1 MRYMRINEQLRIS
14 IEENTTNDYT
24 IRTQKRTI
32 ITQGA
37 YAYEEWN
44 TMHTLR
50 TNELNGESDKD
61 VLYFAYSNNMFNTYA

>member
-14 IEENTTNDYT
+14 IEENTNNDYT
-24 IRTQKRTI
+24 IRTQKRNIVSCGTV
-32 ITQGA
+32 
-37 YAYEEWN
+37 AYEEWD

>member
-14 IEENTTNDYT
+14 IEENTNNDYT
-24 IRTQKRTI
+24 IRTQRRHI
-32 ITQGA
+32 VPCGA
-37 YAYEEWN
+37 SSYEAWN

>member
-1 MRYMRINEQLRIS
+1 MRYMRISEEMRIS
-14 IEENTTNDYT
+14 IQENETNDYT

-32 ITQGA
+32 TTHGA
-37 YAYEEWN
+37 VSYEEWN

>member
-1 MRYMRINEQLRIS
+1 MRYMRISEEMRIS
-14 IEENTTNDYT
+14 IEENTTNDFT

-32 ITQGA
+32 TTHGTV
-37 YAYEEWN
+37 AYEEWD

>member
-14 IEENTTNDYT
+14 IEENTTNDFT

-32 ITQGA
+32 ITQGTV
-37 YAYEEWN
+37 AYEEWD